1 VVKVSLTEVKDGAA
15 RVKRNE
21 FKQCEGR
28 HPPRPNERR
37 LRREAPSSLPF
48 QPHFE
53 FVCVEDVEDP
63 LARDLC
69 AHRDG
74 RGVGIELEVGN
85 GVRVGSEKD
94 LAARIDGEAGEVGV
108 EILAA
113 RETVDLDRHA

>member
-1 VVKVSLTEVKDGAA
+1 M
-15 RVKRNE
+15 
-21 FKQCEGR
+21 
-28 HPPRPNERR
+28 RR
-37 LRREAPSSLPF
+37 LSIL
-48 QPHFE
+48 QPRLE
-53 FVCVEDVEDP
+53 LVGMEDVEDP

-74 RGVGIELEVGN
+74 RGVGIELEVGT

-113 RETVDLDRHA
+113 RETVDLDRHAGIGTGRKHRFPPYLESRAMMEVTTSWVGKDVHFGRVDGS